1 MDSVSSAGTMYL
13 TSSPPGMRTKK
24 LKCSINWSSAG
35 CCPLYLGS
43 LHRYLS
49 SLWCSIP
56 LHVSSSHS
64 LSALRTASLSTSK
77 RWISKLRMMRET
89 PSMSHCGSHTT
100 SSRSLGRSNQS
111 TAPSACRNPSITS
124 TSRSRDT
131 LAGMCGS
138 PQRPATSSSS
148 ARGRCGRGGCALES
162 LLNWSYTAIQPG
174 GTRRFIDGSARA
186 VLSIATIKARMVASP
201 SMPALFSTPKKA
213 SSSLSFRTSLSKAG
227 QPLSS

>member
-1 MDSVSSAGTMYL
+1 MGLVSSAGTMYL

-24 LKCSINWSSAG
+24 LKCSINSSSAF
-35 CCPLYLGS
+35 CCSLYLGS
-43 LHRYLS
+43 LHKILS
-49 SLWCSIP
+49 SSWCSTPRP
-56 LHVSSSHS
+56 LRSSHS

-77 RWISKLRMMRET
+77 AWISKLRITRET

-111 TAPSACRNPSITS
+111 TAPSACRNRIITS
-124 TSRSRDT
+124 TSRSRES

-138 PQRPATSSSS
+138 PQRRATPSSSM
-148 ARGRCGRGGCALES
+148 RDRCGRGGWALES
-162 LLNWSYTAIQPG
+162 LLTWSYTAIQPG
-174 GTRRFIDGSARA
+174 GTRRFMEGSALA
-186 VLSIATIKARMVASP
+186 ALSIAAINARMVSSP

>member
-1 MDSVSSAGTMYL
+1 MGLVSSAGTMYL
-13 TSSPPGMRTKK
+13 TSSPGICTKK
-24 LKCSINWSSAG
+24 LKCSINSSSAF
-35 CCPLYLGS
+35 CCSLYLGS
-43 LHRYLS
+43 LHKILS

-56 LHVSSSHS
+56 LRESSLHS
-64 LSALRTASLSTSK
+64 RPASRIATLSTA
-77 RWISKLRMMRET
+77 REWISKSRTTRET

-174 GTRRFIDGSARA
+174 GTRRFMEGSALA
-186 VLSIATIKARMVASP
+186 ALSIAAINARMVSSP